1 VTAAAPA
8 APGDIGA
15 ALVPVPPRRADRSAL
30 RRVLLTGAALVVLAA
45 LWEAYKALGPADG
58 LRVGGSLVLPRAND
72 GAMPHVWAVAA
83 ELSRPLSAAPGSPSV
98 GAAVFAA
105 AVTSLAIAAQG
116 FLLGVVAG
124 ALLALLMA
132 RFRLAERGLL
142 PWIVLSQ
149 TVPLV
154 ALAPLVAVWGAQLPG
169 WSSWSSVTVI
179 AAYLA
184 FFPIS
189 VGLLKG
195 LDSPDAVHR
204 DLFAA
209 EGASFLRTLLHLRL
223 PASVPYLLPA
233 LRLGAASAVIGGI
246 VAEVSTGTDGGIGRT
261 IITFAVASTG
271 DPARP
276 WAAILG
282 AIAVGLVAAGVV
294 SAAGPLLS
302 RFRRGEAA

>member
-1 VTAAAPA
+1 VTATAPA
-8 APGDIGA
+8 APGDLGTALAPAGA
-15 ALVPVPPRRADRSAL
+15 PRAGAPAL
-30 RRVLLTGAALVVLAA
+30 RRVLLTVAALVVLAA
-45 LWEAYKALGPADG
+45 IWEAYKALGPADG
-58 LRVGGSLVLPRAND
+58 LRIGGNLVLPRSND
-72 GAMPHVWAVAA
+72 DAMPHVWAVVA
-83 ELSRPLSAAPGSPSV
+83 ELGRPLNAAPGSPTV

-105 AVTSLAIAAQG
+105 SVTSLAIAAQG

-124 ALLALLMA
+124 ALLALLMS
-132 RFRLAERGLL
+132 RFHLAERGLL

-184 FFPIS
+184 FFPVS

-204 DLFAA
+204 DLFVA

-233 LRLGAASAVIGGI
+233 LRLGVASAVIGGI

-261 IITFAVASTG
+261 IINFAVASTG

-276 WAAILG
+276 WTAIIG

-294 SAAGPLLS
+294 SAVGPLLS

>member
-1 VTAAAPA
+1 MTAV
-8 APGDIGA
+8 GDLGA
-15 ALVPVPPRRADRSAL
+15 ALAPLPARRAPHPGV
-30 RRVLLTGAALVVLAA
+30 RRVLLTIAALVVLAA

-72 GAMPHVWAVAA
+72 DAMPHVWSTFA
-83 ELSRPLSAAPGSPSV
+83 ELGRPVSSAPGSPTV
-98 GAAVFAA
+98 GAAVVAA
-105 AVTSLAIAAQG
+105 SITSLAIAAQG
-116 FLLGVVAG
+116 FLIGVVAG
-124 ALLALLMA
+124 VLLALLMA

-142 PWIVLSQ
+142 PWVVLSQ
-149 TVPLV
+149 TVPLI
-154 ALAPLVAVWGAQLPG
+154 ALAPLVAVWGGQLPG
-169 WSSWSSVTVI
+169 WSAWSSVTVI

-184 FFPIS
+184 FFPVS

-204 DLFAA
+204 ELFVAQ
-209 EGASFLRTLLHLRL
+209 GASWWSTLLHLRL

-233 LRLGAASAVIGGI
+233 LRLGVASAVIGGI

-261 IITFAVASTG
+261 IINSAVASTG

-276 WAAILG
+276 WTAILG

-294 SAAGPLLS
+294 SLAGPLLA